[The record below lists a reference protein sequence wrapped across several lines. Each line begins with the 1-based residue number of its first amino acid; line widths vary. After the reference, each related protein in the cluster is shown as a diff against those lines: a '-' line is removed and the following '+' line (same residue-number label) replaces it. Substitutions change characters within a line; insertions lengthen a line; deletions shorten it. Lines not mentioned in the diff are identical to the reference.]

1 MKSKVW
7 RKGIRIR
14 ANWCC
19 RSYLPMKILSFLAI
33 VSSLLVV
40 TAPSTVLSI
49 IWLIVVFLLTALV
62 LGILGLTYA
71 ALTYVIVYVGAIAIL
86 FLFVVQLLD
95 QRNIILESNP
105 KKIFFESGPKNSP
118 DTSSLKRNNV
128 LNIGSSTPLAM
139 ILGILLIL
147 ELSASLPIWNHI
159 GSYNSTSI
167 SYKIFDM
174 FSNKA
179 DLVSSWSSSFVLVSD
194 HATLIHPLYLATPV
208 DHIYSIY
215 NSTYATW
222 SSLDCENYL
231 SYFGQV
237 QNLGEWLYGV
247 GSFPLMIMSVIL
259 LLAMVGPIVLCW
271 RV

>member
-1 MKSKVW
+1 
-7 RKGIRIR
+7 
-14 ANWCC
+14 
-19 RSYLPMKILSFLAI
+19 MKILSFLAI

-95 QRNIILESNP
+95 QRNLILESGG
-105 KKIFFESGPKNSP
+105 KSSP
-118 DTSSLKRNNV
+118 DTSTLKRNNV
-128 LNIGSSTPLAM
+128 LNIGSSTPLAI

-147 ELSASLPIWNHI
+147 ELSASIPILNNI
-159 GSYNSTSI
+159 GSYNSNSI
-167 SYKIFDM
+167 SYIIFDIL
-174 FSNKA
+174 SNKA
-179 DLVSSWSSSFVLVSD
+179 DLVSSLSSSSVSASGSASGSGSGYGSGSISGHETLILPLSLPANVD
-194 HATLIHPLYLATPV
+194 TLIHPLSLPANV
-208 DHIYSIY
+208 DNIYSIY
-215 NSTYATW
+215 NSTYATL
-222 SSLDCENYL
+222 SSLDSENYL

-247 GSFPLMIMSVIL
+247 GSFPLIIISVIL

>member
-1 MKSKVW
+1 MLLLL
-7 RKGIRIR
+7 
-14 ANWCC
+14 
-19 RSYLPMKILSFLAI
+19 YLIMKILSFLAI

-95 QRNIILESNP
+95 QRNIILESDS
-105 KKIFFESGPKNSP
+105 KKIFFESGEKSSP
-118 DTSSLKRNNV
+118 DTSYLKHV
-128 LNIGSSTPLAM
+128 LNIGSSTPLAI

-147 ELSASLPIWNHI
+147 ELSASIPILNNI
-159 GSYNSTSI
+159 GSYNSTNI

-174 FSNKA
+174 LSNKA
-179 DLVSSWSSSFVLVSD
+179 DLISSLSFVSVSD
-194 HATLIHPLYLATPV
+194 NTTLIHPLSLTSHV
-208 DHIYSIY
+208 DNIYNIY
-215 NSTYATW
+215 NSTYATL
-222 SSLDCENYL
+222 SSIDCENYL

-247 GSFPLMIMSVIL
+247 GSFPLIIISVIL